1 MPAPAP
7 VRVVRVEVGQ
17 PLPELSP
24 DRPDGL
30 PYGSAYVIVSDGG
43 LVVGRRRVPLGEAA
57 LHRDALAE
65 QLSGLWHSGRA
76 RTAPRPPD
84 PAPFISVVVPS
95 AMQRPAPLV
104 RCIGRLAALDYPSFE
119 VVVVDNRPTDAPER
133 SLLHAELTAHPRVRV
148 VAEPVRG
155 SSAARNRGIAAAR
168 GEIVAFTDDDIDV
181 DPSWLTAIAARF
193 AAEPRTDCVT
203 GWVFPAELETPAQV
217 WFENSG
223 STIGEELGVVSFQRD
238 TPDRYTVRAHRAQDP
253 SPEAERVP
261 VFRGVFGGSGN
272 LAVRAEVLA
281 ARGAFHPA
289 LGAGTIANGGEDVEF
304 LTRLLHHGHRVT
316 MDPAV
321 AVFHHHRTD
330 FADLRRQMYG
340 YGTGYTAALTALI
353 ATDVRHL
360 AGLARLV
367 TAFAR
372 ISRRRGAAR
381 MPVQYPSSLRWSERW
396 GLLSGPLAYLR
407 SRLALAR
414 HRGTSRAAT
423 PPLEHAGN
431 LP

>member
-24 DRPDGL
+24 QRPDGRR
-30 PYGSAYVIVSDGG
+30 YGSAYVIVRDGG
-43 LVVGRRRVPLGEAA
+43 QVVGRRLVPLGEQT
-57 LHRDALAE
+57 LHPDALAE
-65 QLSGLWHSGRA
+65 RLSGLWHGGPA
-76 RTAPRPPD
+76 RPALRPPE

-95 AMQRPAPLV
+95 AMQRPVPLA

-119 VVVVDNRPTDAPER
+119 VVVVDNRPTGAPER
-133 SLLHAELTAHPRVRV
+133 ARLHAELSAHPRVRV
-148 VAEPVRG
+148 VTEPVRG
-155 SSAARNRGIAAAR
+155 ASAARNRGIAAAR

-193 AAEPRTDCVT
+193 AADPRADCVT

-223 STIGEELGVVSFQRD
+223 STIGEQLGVVSYQRD
-238 TPDRYTVRAHRAQDP
+238 TADRWTVRAHRAHDP
-253 SPEAERVP
+253 AADERVP

-272 LAVRAEVLA
+272 LAVRAAVLA
-281 ARGAFHPA
+281 ERGAFHPA
-289 LGAGTIANGGEDVEF
+289 LGAGTVAGGGEDVEF

-353 ATDVRHL
+353 AADVRHL

-367 TAFAR
+367 TALAR
-372 ISRRRGAAR
+372 ISRRRGTAR
-381 MPVQYPSSLRWSERW
+381 TPVQYPSSLRWAERR

-414 HRGTSRAAT
+414 RRGASHAAT